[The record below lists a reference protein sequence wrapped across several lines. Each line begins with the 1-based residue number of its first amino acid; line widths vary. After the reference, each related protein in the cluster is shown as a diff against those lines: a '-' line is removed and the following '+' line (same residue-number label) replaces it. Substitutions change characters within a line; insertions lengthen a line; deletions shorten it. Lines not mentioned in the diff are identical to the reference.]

1 MKKRALFLF
10 GLIVTLAL
18 ATYAPLV
25 QAGPLPT
32 GPQPAPTPTE
42 VPANP
47 TLDQDPGNPNQAVY
61 WVKYNFETGAYETDT
76 AATGDPKTDWKPT
89 YRKAAEG
96 TTICFT
102 PESEEFPFDTQGV
115 NPSMDK
121 YAKEAGVKLLVL
133 NNAYPSTTQPLANAD
148 ACVTQGANLVVSFN
162 VMAELSP
169 AIMKKYDAA
178 KIPVIAVDVT
188 HPGSVFWGADNC
200 LSGRMAGQFAVKW
213 ARDHNWPED
222 QIIIFTGMDPGV
234 GGAPACRNT
243 AFVEEIRAQM
253 PKIPDANVFEV
264 DMRTAELGVMPGAL
278 AATTDWLTAHP
289 DAKYIVATTIN
300 DDRGVGIANA
310 MAQAGRGDPTVDGI
324 VIGKNADESGL
335 AAIRRGGTPFV
346 GSVAFFPDRYG
357 EFLIPLALDILE
369 GKPVPSIVRVPHQVI
384 TAENIDK
391 WYPVKK

>member
-1 MKKRALFLF
+1 MEKRALYVFTVLLV
-10 GLIVTLAL
+10 GLAL
-18 ATYAPLV
+18 ATYVPLV
-25 QAGPLPT
+25 QAGAPL
-32 GPQPAPTPTE
+32 QAPP
-42 VPANP
+42 NP
-47 TLDQDPGNPNQAVY
+47 TLDQDPGNPDQPVY
-61 WVKYNFETGAYETDT
+61 WVRYNFETGAYELDPT
-76 AATGDPKTDWKPT
+76 AVGDPKTDWKPVH
-89 YRKAAEG
+89 RQAAEG

-121 YAKEAGVKLLVL
+121 YAKEAGVNLLVF
-133 NNAYPSTTQPLANAD
+133 NNAYPSTTQPLASAD
-148 ACVTQGANLVVSFN
+148 ACVTQGADLVISFN
-162 VMAELSP
+162 VLAELAP
-169 AIMKKYDAA
+169 AIMRKYNAA

-188 HPGSVFWGADNC
+188 HPGAVFWGADNC
-200 LSGRMAGQFAVKW
+200 LAGKLAGEFAVKW
-213 ARDHNWPED
+213 AREHNWPED
-222 QIIIFTGMDPGV
+222 QIIIFTGIDPTV

-264 DMRTAELGVMPGAL
+264 DMRTSELGVTPGAL

-300 DDRGVGIANA
+300 DDRAVGIANA
-310 MAQAGRGDPTVDGI
+310 MVQAGRGDPTVDGI

-369 GKPVPSIVRVPHQVI
+369 GKPVPSIVRVPHEVI

-391 WYPVKK
+391 WYPLQEP